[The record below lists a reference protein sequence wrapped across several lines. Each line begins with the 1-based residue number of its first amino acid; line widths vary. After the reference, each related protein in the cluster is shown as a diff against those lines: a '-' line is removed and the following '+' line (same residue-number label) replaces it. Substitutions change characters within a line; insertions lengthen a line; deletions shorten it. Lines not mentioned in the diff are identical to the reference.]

1 MNNFLAGRPW
11 RPRIEGKILNQ
22 VQDDI
27 LCNFCKIEKLGWSS
41 SIKRLNRFRPAK
53 RFVKWDYVPA
63 FTLAEVLI
71 TLGIIGIVAAMT
83 MPVLITK
90 YQKKVTVVKLQ
101 KAYTTLAQA
110 VEKAKAKYG
119 DISGWD
125 YTYGNDI
132 NSDSQKQMMT
142 KFAKTYITPHMV
154 ISEDCGYKNE
164 KNCKNARVCNK
175 YCVDIAD
182 GYYIIT
188 PDARYSISQD
198 NNTGK
203 SINRFRVKI
212 DINGNE
218 GPNLFGRDV
227 FDGFIEPTR
236 NRFEFIGAELLFTRE
251 QMLKD
256 TTGWGCNKESALK
269 MYCGAIIQIDGW
281 QIKDDY
287 PW

>member
-1 MNNFLAGRPW
+1 MNKLLNMLNLTNINHFNVTNIPIASHATTYHVREDLAP
-11 RPRIEGKILNQ
+11 K
-22 VQDDI
+22 
-27 LCNFCKIEKLGWSS
+27 
-41 SIKRLNRFRPAK
+41 A
-53 RFVKWDYVPA
+53 A

-71 TLGIIGIVAAMT
+71 TLGIIGVIAAMT
-83 MPVLITK
+83 LPTLIAK

-110 VEKAKAKYG
+110 VEKSKSKYG

-125 YTYGNDI
+125 YTYGNDV
-132 NSDSQKQMMT
+132 NSDTQKEMFT
-142 KFAKTYITPHMV
+142 KFVHTYITPNLL

-164 KNCKNARVCNK
+164 KNCKNPKVCSSSNSSF
-175 YCVDIAD
+175 CVDIAD
-182 GYYIIT
+182 GYYFIT
-188 PDARYSISQD
+188 PEARYSISQD
-198 NNTGK
+198 NNAGT
-203 SINRFRVKI
+203 SINRFGVKI

-227 FDGFIEPTR
+227 FYGFIEPTR
-236 NRFEFIGAELLFTRE
+236 NRFEFIGAELLFSRE
-251 QMLKD
+251 HMITD
-256 TTGWGCNKESALK
+256 TSAWGCNKASNYK